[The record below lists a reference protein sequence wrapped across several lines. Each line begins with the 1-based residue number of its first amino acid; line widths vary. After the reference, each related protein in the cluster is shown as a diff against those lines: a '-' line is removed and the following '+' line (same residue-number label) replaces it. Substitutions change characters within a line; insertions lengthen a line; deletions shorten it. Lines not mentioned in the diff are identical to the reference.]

1 MRFWLGTHRPSWLGI
16 ANVPLFVSHRTLRDR
31 HVFPRATTPWA
42 LDSGGFTELSMY
54 GRWVTTADEYV
65 DAVDEYRVL
74 IGRLEWAAPM
84 DWMCEPVM
92 LEKTGLSVREHQ
104 ERTVQNFLDLRDRGP
119 FIPVLQGQQLPDYI
133 RCIGLYE
140 DAGVDLTAFD
150 VVGLGTVCRRQQA
163 PEIARIVTEL
173 AGYGIRLHGFG
184 MKSLGLAR
192 VAHLLESADS
202 MAWSTRGRMA
212 WQHDRVRLCGTEHK
226 GSCAN
231 CMPWALRWRDR
242 VIDQAGLFAEAA

>member
-1 MRFWLGTHRPSWLGI
+1 M
-16 ANVPLFVSHRTLRDR
+16 PLFVSHRRLKDR
-31 HVFPRATTPWA
+31 RVFPRATAPWA
-42 LDSGGFTELSMY
+42 LDSGGFTELSLY
-54 GRWVTTADEYV
+54 GRWMTTVDEYV
-65 DAVDEYRVL
+65 EAVDEYRVL
-74 IGRLEWAAPM
+74 IGGLLWAAPM

-92 LEKTGLSVREHQ
+92 LEKTGLTVREHQ

-119 FIPVLQGQQLPDYI
+119 FIPVLQGQQLPDYEA
-133 RCIGLYE
+133 CIGLYE
-140 DAGVDLTAFD
+140 DAGVDLTAFP

-173 AGYGIRLHGFG
+173 ATAGIRLHGFG

-192 VAHLLESADS
+192 VSHLLTSADS

-212 WQHDRVRLCGTEHK
+212 WQHDRVKLCGGDHK

-231 CMPWALRWRDR
+231 CMPWALTWRDR
-242 VIDQAGLFAEAA
+242 VIDGAGLFAEAA